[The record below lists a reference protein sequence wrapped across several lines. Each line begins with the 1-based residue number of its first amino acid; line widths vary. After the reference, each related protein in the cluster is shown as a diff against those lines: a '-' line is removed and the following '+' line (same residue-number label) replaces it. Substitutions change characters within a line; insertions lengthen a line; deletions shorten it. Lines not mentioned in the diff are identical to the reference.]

1 MEPAGI
7 LAPLI
12 PSACAIVLAG
22 VAVRPRSRLPAL
34 RQRIADANRT
44 DPLTGLTNR
53 RAFEELLEL
62 ELERAVRAG
71 RPMSVIV
78 GDIDGFRQVNEQDG
92 HAAGDAV
99 LQSVARNALKWK
111 RRIDVAAR
119 IGGEEF

>member
-7 LAPLI
+7 LAPLL
-12 PSACAIVLAG
+12 PSACALVLAG
-22 VAVRPRSRLPAL
+22 VAVRQRGRLRAL
-34 RQRIADANRT
+34 RRRIADANRT
-44 DPLTGLTNR
+44 DPLTGLINR

-71 RPMSVIV
+71 RPMSVLV

-99 LQSVARNALKWK
+99 LQSVA
-111 RRIDVAAR
+111 
-119 IGGEEF
+119 